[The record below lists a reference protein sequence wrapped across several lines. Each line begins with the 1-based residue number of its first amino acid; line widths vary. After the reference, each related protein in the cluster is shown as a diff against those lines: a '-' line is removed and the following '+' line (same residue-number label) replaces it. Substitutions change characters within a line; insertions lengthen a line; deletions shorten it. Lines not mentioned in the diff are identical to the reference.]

1 VSDGQQAWAALQA
14 PDAPHLAILDWAL
27 PGMDGLELCRK
38 LRKRKEE
45 EYVYVILLTSEAGT
59 DHLTQG
65 LEAGADDY
73 VVKPLDLQELK
84 MRLRAARRIIDLQA
98 TFVNARESLRT
109 QATHDSLTGLPNH
122 AGIIDI
128 LRREMLRSRR
138 DKMSLCVFMADLD
151 CFKQI
156 NDTYGHVVGDA
167 VLRQA
172 AEKMVDSVRPYDAV
186 GRYGG
191 DEFLFVVPGCDR
203 PKAAKLAERICAGF
217 CAEPLETPVGLLEVT
232 ISLGAAITDGAP
244 DDDEMALI
252 RAADVAL
259 YRAKRAGRNR
269 VEVAWA
275 LKTEKPGAS
284 VKADAPI
291 VGGIIHEHP

>member
-1 VSDGQQAWAALQA
+1 MRILTADDDPVFLRLLEATLAKWGYEVCSASDGGQAWAALQA

-45 EYVYVILLTSEAGT
+45 EYVYVILLTAEAGT
-59 DHLTQG
+59 DHLTEG

-84 MRLRAARRIIDLQA
+84 MRLRAARRILDLQS

-138 DKMSLCVFMADLD
+138 DKMSLCVFMADPD
-151 CFKQI
+151 RFKQI
-156 NDTYGHVVGDA
+156 NDTYGYVVGDA

-186 GRYGG
+186 G
-191 DEFLFVVPGCDR
+191 
-203 PKAAKLAERICAGF
+203 
-217 CAEPLETPVGLLEVT
+217 LLEVM

-252 RAADVAL
+252 HAADVAL
-259 YRAKRAGRNR
+259 YQAKRAGRNR

-284 VKADAPI
+284 IKAEAPI
-291 VGGIIHEHP
+291 VGGIIYEHP